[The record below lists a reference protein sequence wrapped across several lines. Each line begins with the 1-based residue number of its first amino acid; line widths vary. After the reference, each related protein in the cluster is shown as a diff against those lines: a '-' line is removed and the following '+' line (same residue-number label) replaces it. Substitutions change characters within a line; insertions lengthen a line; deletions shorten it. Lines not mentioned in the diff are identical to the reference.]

1 MSTFIRLSALLW
13 PALVPLLGAVFLAS
27 SMEGLPLTESQW
39 HFIPT
44 VIFSGV
50 ALLALRFNRARLF
63 FAVCAVVAVLYWL
76 PRSTQDSGISLPL
89 LAFLFCLVSMCRETG
104 LKSWQAVAYFTGGLI
119 LATLPDW
126 PASVRILADDSL
138 SIWST
143 GGLSESL
150 PISPIS
156 LGLTAFAFCFLLYRA
171 VVTGLPFLSGLL
183 GAALSVVGAVLNSGF
198 TAECFILAS
207 ALCLLLAAIE
217 MSHDLAFRDALTGLP
232 GRRAL
237 EESLRRM
244 SRPYTLAMVDVDH
257 FKRFNDTYG
266 HDAGDEALR
275 MVGAELSRID
285 LGGKAYR
292 YGGEEFTLLF
302 PGKTVDEVSETIE
315 SLRKRLAERPFAI
328 RDENRPKKKPRG
340 RKSSKN
346 RCVPSTTVTVS
357 IGVAECA
364 ERSDNSKSVI
374 KLADKRLYNAKKG
387 GRNRV
392 SF

>member
-1 MSTFIRLSALLW
+1 
-13 PALVPLLGAVFLAS
+13 
-27 SMEGLPLTESQW
+27 MEGLPLTESQW

-63 FAVCAVVAVLYWL
+63 FAVCTAVTVLYWL
-76 PRSTQDSGISLPL
+76 PRSTQDSAISLPL
-89 LAFLFCLVSMCRETG
+89 LSFLFCSVSMCRETG
-104 LKSWQAVAYFTGGLI
+104 LKSWQALAYFMGGLI

-126 PASVRILADDSL
+126 PTSMRILADNFLSL
-138 SIWST
+138 WST
-143 GGLSESL
+143 GSWSASL

-156 LGLTAFAFCFLLYRA
+156 LCLIASAFGFLLYRA

-198 TAECFILAS
+198 TAECFTLAT

-275 MVGAELSRID
+275 MVGAELSRIEM
-285 LGGKAYR
+285 GGKAYR

-302 PGKTVDEVSETIE
+302 PGRTVDEVSETIE
-315 SLRKRLAERPFAI
+315 ALRKRLAERPFSI
-328 RDENRPKKKPRG
+328 RDENRPVKKPKG
-340 RKSSKN
+340 RNSTKKRS
-346 RCVPSTTVTVS
+346 VPSTTVTVS
-357 IGVAECA
+357 IGVAECV
-364 ERSDNSKSVI
+364 ERTDSSKSTI
-374 KLADKRLYNAKKG
+374 KLADKRLYNAKKS
-387 GRNRV
+387 GRNRIA
-392 SF
+392 F